1 MLCEWRDTVLRQ
13 MDEAAALGYT
23 SCEITVP
30 ADHMLDL
37 VMHFASIDYTGFRVT
52 SATTIE
58 LEWDEE

>member
-1 MLCEWRDTVLRQ
+1 